1 VVLVVTG
8 VKAGQDPWLAVLG
21 LLVLAMVASVVAFSM
36 LMALV
41 DLVENPPA
49 DRGEFA
55 SKLALVVAS
64 AVFPHLLLTACT
76 VALFC
81 GGRG

>member
-1 VVLVVTG
+1 LVVAG
-8 VKAGQDPWLAVLG
+8 VKAGRDPWLAVLG
-21 LLVLAMVASVVAFSM
+21 LLVLVVVALPVAFSM

-49 DRGEFA
+49 DRGELA

-64 AVFPHLLLTACT
+64 AVLLHVLLTTCV

-81 GGRG
+81 GDRG

>member
-1 VVLVVTG
+1 MKTG
-8 VKAGQDPWLAVLG
+8 RDPWLTVLG
-21 LLVLAMVASVVAFSM
+21 LLVLVVVALTVAFNI

-49 DRGEFA
+49 DRGELY

-64 AVFPHLLLTACT
+64 AMLLHMLLTAFV